1 MKPAVSVASVA
12 LAMAVLAA
20 GVPGGLNVMVTD
32 ARPMHAGI
40 VHLYDRYLAEKEDVS
55 AELDDWLSNYGPSGP
70 KNGWM
75 PVTESRS
82 ADDALEDQRQRF
94 FLTKQQIAQAQAANP
109 DAHFGTDGPFTL
121 MTQEEF
127 AAFVSNAHLSGN
139 STAIA
144 AMTTTPTATPVP
156 TTRQLRSAGSHHHYK
171 GQWSFGDLSPNDVAQ
186 IASAVSANTGSDTT
200 YSSTATGSSST
211 PEGSSWHR
219 SWGKSWG
226 TNSDGTSW
234 SKFWGSTDTPTTE
247 SPAKQSTVTTAPT
260 PDTETPSETS
270 ADSAKQ
276 SPITDAPTTA
286 APTQAPTTAPP
297 TTAPTT
303 APPTQAPTTQAP
315 TTQAP
320 VTEEATSST
329 TASDS
334 DSVDWS
340 TSACVNPPRMQGQ
353 CGSCWAF
360 ATVGA
365 VEAAQCIA
373 NGDSSAAT
381 YSEQQLV
388 SCDSQN
394 YGCNGGAPV
403 YAMEYVRDTGLCS
416 GSDYTYTSDEGSVAS
431 CSSSSCSKAQTGIKG
446 YVQIDAGDESGLISA
461 VQTHPVIVAVASSNN
476 AWKQYQGGVISSC
489 ETTEVDHAVLVVGYD
504 ATTLKIKNSWS
515 TDWGEDGYVRMSRST
530 NGNGVCEVLSDMSH
544 PDI

>member
-1 MKPAVSVASVA
+1 MKPAVSVASVT

-20 GVPGGLNVMVTD
+20 GVPGGLNVMVAD

-109 DAHFGTDGPFTL
+109 NAHFGTDGPFTL
-121 MTQEEF
+121 MTQDEF

-144 AMTTTPTATPVP
+144 AMTTTPTITPVP
-156 TTRQLRSAGSHHHYK
+156 STRQLRSAGSHQYK
-171 GQWSFGDLSPNDVAQ
+171 GQWSFGDISPSDVAQ

-200 YSSTATGSSST
+200 YTSTATGSSST

-234 SKFWGSTDTPTTE
+234 SKSWGSTDTPATD
-247 SPAKQSTVTTAPT
+247 SPAAQSSDTTAPT
-260 PDTETPSETS
+260 AATDAPSDTD

-276 SPITDAPTTA
+276 SPVTDAPTTA

-297 TTAPTT
+297 AQAPT
-303 APPTQAPTTQAP
+303 TQAPTTTAP

-320 VTEEATSST
+320 VTEESTSST
-329 TASDS
+329 TASS
-334 DSVDWS
+334 SGSIDWS

-373 NGDSSAAT
+373 NGDSSAPT

-416 GSDYTYTSDEGSVAS
+416 GSDYAYTSDSGSVAS
-431 CSSSSCSKAQTGIKG
+431 CSSSSCSKSQTGIKG

-461 VQTHPVIVAVASSNN
+461 VQTHPVVVAVASSNN

-489 ETTEVDHAVLVVGYD
+489 ETTTVDHAVLVVGYD